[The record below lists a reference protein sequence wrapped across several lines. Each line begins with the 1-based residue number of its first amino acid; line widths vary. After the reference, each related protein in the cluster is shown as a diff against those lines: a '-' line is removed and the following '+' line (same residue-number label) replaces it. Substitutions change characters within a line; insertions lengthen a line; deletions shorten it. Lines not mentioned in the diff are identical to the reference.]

1 MSTTPNTPD
10 CVADIYSAAHAYA
23 HGVHDTQA
31 RWNLYAFDWAPDP
44 ADVEAVAK
52 DFAQRCYGRRIDT
65 APRIGNAWETY
76 TAEATEYRAAFRAA
90 CEAAEYLQRQADEAG
105 KPARVYRD
113 HTGTETVW
121 VGKTPGGGPFS
132 YFLIAEVM
140 PRDEHGRWVSHTGP
154 EDRS

>member
-10 CVADIYSAAHAYA
+10 CVADIYSAAYAYA
-23 HGVHDTQA
+23 YGVHDTQD
-31 RWNLYAFDWAPDP
+31 RWNLYSFGWEPDL

-65 APRIGNAWETY
+65 ACRIGNAWVTY
-76 TAEATEYRAAFRAA
+76 LDEALAYRQAFRAA
-90 CEAAEYLQRQADEAG
+90 CEAAEYLQWQADEAG

-113 HTGTETVW
+113 QTGTESVW
-121 VGKTPGGGPFS
+121 VGATPGGGPHS
-132 YFLIAEVM
+132 WVLIAEAL
-140 PRDEHGRWVSHTGP
+140 PSG